1 MLFLSRR
8 FYTFSILVILLL
20 CGGYLFG
27 SLFLLGQIALF
38 LLALAVVADGF
49 LLYRTKGIEAS
60 PAVCRPLF

>member
-8 FYTFSILVILLL
+8 FYMFSILVILLL

-27 SLFLLGQIALF
+27 SLFLLGQITLL
-38 LLALAVVADGF
+38 LLALAVVADVF

-60 PAVCRPLF
+60 RVCRPLF